1 MAEAN
6 DLKYETEDFSPR
18 AIRWFTAGLAILAL
32 AVIVSMALLLWV
44 LSDGRP
50 PRQGI
55 VTPTAPTPNLSPAPD
70 LQVTSSRDYEEIR
83 ALEEAQL
90 QSYGWV
96 DRQAGIAA
104 IPIKRA
110 MELLARRGLPVQKSQ
125 AKSPQS
131 QQEQP

>member
-1 MAEAN
+1 MAEVN
-6 DLKYETEDFSPR
+6 DLKYETKDFSPR
-18 AIRWFTAGLAILAL
+18 AIRWFTAGLAAL
-32 AVIVSMALLLWV
+32 TVMVFVLMGLMLWV

-83 ALEEAQL
+83 ALEETQL
-90 QSYGWV
+90 RSYGWV

-110 MELLARRGLPVQKSQ
+110 MELLAQRGLPVQKPQ
-125 AKSPQS
+125 AKSPQIK
-131 QQEQP
+131 QEQP